1 MKGSRKRILLRAS
14 ALLPAVFLGVGLILF
29 TQRQANESPPSKL
42 ETLVKSSA
50 GHDPLAE
57 PPGGFVPKEDS
68 QHVIM
73 ITSKRIEMP
82 VFHTKE
88 EIEIDLSHYV
98 KRSEEAEQE
107 ESFLS
112 RLRRG
117 FLKLPGSK

>member
-1 MKGSRKRILLRAS
+1 M
-14 ALLPAVFLGVGLILF
+14 
-29 TQRQANESPPSKL
+29 
-42 ETLVKSSA
+42 
-50 GHDPLAE
+50 
-57 PPGGFVPKEDS
+57 PKEDS

-88 EIEIDLSHYV
+88 EIDIDLSHYV
-98 KRSEEAEQE
+98 KLSEEAEQE